1 MARSLPSLA
10 ALAVAVLVTAAHAP
24 TEASAQSGVIRSLEH
39 DYRVATVAEGLVR
52 PWSMAWLPN
61 GDMLITERPGRLRL
75 VRDGALLPD
84 PVAGVPE
91 VFAQGQGGLFD
102 VLPHPDFANN
112 NVLFIS
118 YAKPVAGGSTTS
130 VLRGT
135 FANDVFTPGE
145 EIFLA
150 ESQGRG
156 HYGARLAFHPD
167 GSLFVTV
174 GDRQAPPSGDLE
186 AHPAQDPSNHHGVTV
201 RINEDGGVPSD
212 NPFLDRSDIRP
223 EIYSYGHRNAQGLA
237 IDMETGDVW
246 ITEHGPQGGDEL
258 NLVRP
263 GLNYGWPVV
272 GYGVN
277 YRSGLAIH
285 EGTMREGMEHPDHV
299 WVPSIGAS
307 GLMMY
312 TGDAFPRWQGDIFAG
327 GMALEQLARLVM
339 DGREVRREETLVYGM
354 GRIRDVRQGPDG
366 LIYLAIDHR
375 DGEPTAVLRL
385 EPADGS

>member
-1 MARSLPSLA
+1 MARSFFALA
-10 ALAVAVLVTAAHAP
+10 AAGLLLSAHLAAP
-24 TEASAQSGVIRSLEH
+24 ASAQSGVVRSLEH
-39 DYRVATVAEGLVR
+39 DYRVVTVADGLIR

-61 GDMLITERPGRLRL
+61 GDMLVTERPGRLRI
-75 VRDGALLPD
+75 VRDGALLPE
-84 PVAGVPE
+84 PVGGVPE

-118 YAKPVAGGSTTS
+118 YAKPVEGGSTTS

-135 FANDVFTPGE
+135 FADDAFTPEE

-150 ESQGRG
+150 RSQGRG

-167 GSLFVTV
+167 GTLFITV
-174 GDRQAPPSGDLE
+174 GDRQASPSGDLE
-186 AHPAQDPSNHHGVTV
+186 GHPAQDPSNHHGVTI
-201 RINEDGGVPSD
+201 RINEDGSVPAD
-212 NPFLDRSDIRP
+212 NPFLGRGDVLP

-258 NLVRP
+258 NLVSP

-277 YRSGLAIH
+277 YQSGLAIH

-307 GLMMY
+307 GLMIY
-312 TGDAFPRWQGDIFAG
+312 TGDAFPRWRGDLFAG

-339 DGREVRREETLVYGM
+339 DGRDVHREETLVYGM
-354 GRIRDVRQGPDG
+354 GRVRDVRQGPDG
-366 LIYLAIDHR
+366 LIYLAIDDR
-375 DGEPTAVLRL
+375 GAEPTAVVRL
-385 EPADGS
+385 EPADQ

>member
-1 MARSLPSLA
+1 MARSFSALVA
-10 ALAVAVLVTAAHAP
+10 AGLLLSACAP
-24 TEASAQSGVIRSLEH
+24 VPASTQSGVIRSLEH
-39 DYRVATVAEGLVR
+39 DYRIVTVADGLIR

-61 GDMLITERPGRLRL
+61 GDMLITERPGRLRI
-75 VRDGALLPD
+75 VRDGNLLPD
-84 PVAGVPE
+84 PVPGVPE

-102 VLPHPDFANN
+102 VLPHPDFASN

-118 YAKPVAGGSTTS
+118 YAKPVEGGSTTS

-135 FANDVFTPGE
+135 FENDRFTPE
-145 EIFLA
+145 QEIFLA

-167 GSLFVTV
+167 GTLFVTV

-186 AHPAQDPSNHHGVTV
+186 GHPAQDPSNHHGTTN
-201 RINEDGGVPSD
+201 RINEDGSVPSD
-212 NPFLDRSDIRP
+212 NPFVGRSDIRP
-223 EIYSYGHRNAQGLA
+223 EIVSYGHRNAQGLA
-237 IDMETGDVW
+237 IDMETGDIW

-258 NLVRP
+258 NLVVP
-263 GLNYGWPVV
+263 GENFGWPVV

-277 YRSGLAIH
+277 YQSGLAIH
-285 EGTMREGMEHPDHV
+285 EGTMRDGMEHPTHV

-312 TGDAFPRWQGDIFAG
+312 TGDAFPGWKGNVFAG
-327 GMALEQLARLVM
+327 GMAIEQLARLVM
-339 DGREVRREETLVYGM
+339 DGQSVQREETLVYGM
-354 GRIRDVRQGPDG
+354 GRVRDVRQGPDG
-366 LIYLAIDHR
+366 FVYLAIDHR

-385 EPADGS
+385 EPADGR

>member
-1 MARSLPSLA
+1 MARSFFALA
-10 ALAVAVLVTAAHAP
+10 AAGLLLSALAP
-24 TEASAQSGVIRSLEH
+24 TPVSAQSGVIRSLEH
-39 DYRVATVAEGLVR
+39 DYRVVTVADGLIR

-61 GDMLITERPGRLRL
+61 GDMLVTEKPGRLRI
-75 VRDGALLPD
+75 VRDGSLLPD
-84 PVAGVPE
+84 PVPGVPE
-91 VFAQGQGGLFD
+91 VVDQGQGGLFD

-118 YAKPVAGGSTTS
+118 YAKPVEGGSTTS

-135 FANDVFTPGE
+135 FRNDTFTPE
-145 EIFLA
+145 REIFLA
-150 ESQGRG
+150 NSQGRG
-156 HYGARLAFHPD
+156 HYGARMAFHPD
-167 GSLFVTV
+167 GTLFVTV

-186 AHPAQDPSNHHGVTV
+186 AHPAQNPSNHHGTTN

-212 NPFLDRSDIRP
+212 NPFLNNPDIEP
-223 EIYSYGHRNAQGLA
+223 EIWAYGHRNAQGLA
-237 IDMETGDVW
+237 IDMETGAVW
-246 ITEHGPQGGDEL
+246 QTEHGPQGGDEL
-258 NLVRP
+258 NLVAA
-263 GLNYGWPVV
+263 GENYGWPVV

-285 EGTMREGMEHPDHV
+285 KGTMDENMADPSHV

-307 GLMMY
+307 GLMIY
-312 TGDAFPRWQGDIFAG
+312 TGDAFPRWRGDIFAG

-339 DGREVRREETLVYGM
+339 DGEMVQREETLVYGM

-375 DGEPTAVLRL
+375 DDEPTAVLRL
-385 EPADGS
+385 EPADGR

>member
-1 MARSLPSLA
+1 MARSFFALA
-10 ALAVAVLVTAAHAP
+10 AAGLLLSALAP
-24 TEASAQSGVIRSLEH
+24 TPVSAQSGVIRSLEH
-39 DYRVATVAEGLVR
+39 DYRVATVADGLIR

-61 GDMLITERPGRLRL
+61 GDMLITERPGRLRI
-75 VRDGALLPD
+75 VRDGNLLPD
-84 PVAGVPE
+84 PVPGVPE

-102 VLPHPDFANN
+102 VLPHPDFASN

-118 YAKPVAGGSTTS
+118 YAKPVEGGSTTS

-135 FANDVFTPGE
+135 FANDTFTPEE

-150 ESQGRG
+150 RSQGRG

-167 GSLFVTV
+167 GTLFVTV

-186 AHPAQDPSNHHGVTV
+186 AHPAQDPSNHHGTTN
-201 RINEDGGVPSD
+201 RINEDGSVPAD
-212 NPFLDRSDIRP
+212 NPFVNSSGIRP
-223 EIYSYGHRNAQGLA
+223 EIWAWGHRNAQGLA
-237 IDMETGDVW
+237 IDMETGAVW
-246 ITEHGPQGGDEL
+246 QTEHGPQGGDEL
-258 NLVRP
+258 NLVAA
-263 GLNYGWPVV
+263 GENYGWPVV

-285 EGTMREGMEHPDHV
+285 KGTMDESMADPSHV

-307 GLMMY
+307 GLMLY
-312 TGDAFPRWQGDIFAG
+312 TGDAFPRWKGDIFAG

-339 DGREVRREETLVYGM
+339 DGEMVQREETLVYGM
-354 GRIRDVRQGPDG
+354 GRVRDVRQGPDG

-375 DGEPTAVLRL
+375 DAEPTPVLRL
-385 EPADGS
+385 EPADGR

>member
-1 MARSLPSLA
+1 MARSFFALA
-10 ALAVAVLVTAAHAP
+10 AAGLLLSALAP
-24 TEASAQSGVIRSLEH
+24 TPVSAQSGVIRSLEH
-39 DYRVATVAEGLVR
+39 DYRVATVADGLIR

-61 GDMLITERPGRLRL
+61 GDMLITERPGRLRI
-75 VRDGALLPD
+75 VRDGNLLPD
-84 PVAGVPE
+84 PVPGVPE

-102 VLPHPDFANN
+102 VLPHPDFASN

-118 YAKPVAGGSTTS
+118 YAKPVEGGSTTS

-135 FANDVFTPGE
+135 FENDTFTPEE

-150 ESQGRG
+150 RSQGRG

-167 GSLFVTV
+167 GTLFVTV

-186 AHPAQDPSNHHGVTV
+186 AHPAQDPSNHHGTTN
-201 RINEDGGVPSD
+201 RINEDGSVPAD
-212 NPFLDRSDIRP
+212 NPFVNSSGIRP
-223 EIYSYGHRNAQGLA
+223 EIWAWGHRNAQGLA
-237 IDMETGDVW
+237 IDMETGAVW
-246 ITEHGPQGGDEL
+246 QTEHGPQGGDEL
-258 NLVRP
+258 NLVAA
-263 GLNYGWPVV
+263 GENYGWPVV

-285 EGTMREGMEHPDHV
+285 KGTMDESMADPSHV

-307 GLMMY
+307 GLMLY
-312 TGDAFPRWQGDIFAG
+312 TGDAFPRWKGDIFAG

-339 DGREVRREETLVYGM
+339 DGEMVQREETLVYGM
-354 GRIRDVRQGPDG
+354 GRVRDVRQGPDG

-375 DGEPTAVLRL
+375 DAEPTPVLRL
-385 EPADGS
+385 EPADGR

>member
-1 MARSLPSLA
+1 MARSFF
-10 ALAVAVLVTAAHAP
+10 ALAGAGLLLSALAP
-24 TEASAQSGVIRSLEH
+24 TPASAQSGVIRSLEH
-39 DYRVATVAEGLVR
+39 DYRVVTVADGLIR

-61 GDMLITERPGRLRL
+61 GDMLVTEKPGRLRV

-84 PVAGVPE
+84 PVPGVPE
-91 VFAQGQGGLFD
+91 VVAQGQGGLFD

-118 YAKPVAGGSTTS
+118 YAKPVEGGSTTS

-135 FANDVFTPGE
+135 FRNDAFTPE
-145 EIFLA
+145 REIFLA
-150 ESQGRG
+150 NSQGRG

-167 GSLFVTV
+167 GTLFVTV

-186 AHPAQDPSNHHGVTV
+186 AHPAQDPSNHHGTTN
-201 RINEDGGVPSD
+201 RINEDGSVPAD
-212 NPFLDRSDIRP
+212 NPFLNDSDIEP
-223 EIYSYGHRNAQGLA
+223 EIWAYGHRNAQGLA
-237 IDMETGDVW
+237 IDMETGAIW
-246 ITEHGPQGGDEL
+246 QTEHGPQGGDEL
-258 NLVRP
+258 NLVAA
-263 GLNYGWPVV
+263 GENYGWPVV

-285 EGTMREGMEHPDHV
+285 KGTMDENMADPSHV

-307 GLMMY
+307 GLMLY

-339 DGREVRREETLVYGM
+339 DGETVHREETLVYGM
-354 GRIRDVRQGPDG
+354 GRIRDVRQSPDG

-375 DGEPTAVLRL
+375 DEQPTSIVRL
-385 EPADGS
+385 EPADGR